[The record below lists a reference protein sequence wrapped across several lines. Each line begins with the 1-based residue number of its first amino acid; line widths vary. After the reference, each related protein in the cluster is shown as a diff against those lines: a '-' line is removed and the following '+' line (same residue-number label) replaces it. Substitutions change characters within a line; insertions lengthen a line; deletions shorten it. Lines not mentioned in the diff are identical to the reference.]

1 MVKHNQLIKPPL
13 YQINRTQQSPCRR
26 WSNPP
31 ARARMAAASWS
42 SWREI
47 LGGCR
52 PRNWARS
59 SKGRSWSQRTG
70 IGGGGGACGPSST
83 SGSAPWHVDAGHR
96 RTRCTSVTLSWTT
109 TVMTWTPVEKSVF
122 LVCVACCRTLLLR
135 ALMGRC
141 ERIRRNSI
149 AKISVSPSG
158 IVAG

>member
-59 SKGRSWSQRTG
+59 LKGRSWSQRTATD
-70 IGGGGGACGPSST
+70 GGGGACGPSST

-96 RTRCTSVTLSWTT
+96 NWCSSVTLSWTT
-109 TVMTWTPVEKSVF
+109 WMTWTPVEKSVF
-122 LVCVACCRTLLLR
+122 LVCVVCRRRTLLLL
-135 ALMGRC
+135 APMGRY
-141 ERIRRNSI
+141 ERFRRNNI

-158 IVAG
+158 IFAG